1 MTLRDAQVG
10 STVVVTK
17 IEGDSAYKR
26 RIWESPKEANFTSE
40 KLLRWEIR

>member
-17 IEGDSAYKR
+17 VAIASAPQGMTAAMSDAY
-26 RIWESPKEANFTSE
+26 PQ
-40 KLLRWEIR
+40 